1 MNKWQAIH
9 TFWSIFNLPAYD
21 SSSVP
26 DSAQMPYITYEVV
39 TDSLD
44 NPTFM
49 TASLWYHG
57 TTWEHVSN
65 KADEIAHAIVT
76 MRKPIALDE
85 GYLWIVKGTPFAQR
99 MSDPDDPLIRRV
111 VLNIQAEYL
120 TAY

>member
-26 DSAQMPYITYEVV
+26 DNAQMPYITYEVV

-44 NPTFM
+44 TPTFM